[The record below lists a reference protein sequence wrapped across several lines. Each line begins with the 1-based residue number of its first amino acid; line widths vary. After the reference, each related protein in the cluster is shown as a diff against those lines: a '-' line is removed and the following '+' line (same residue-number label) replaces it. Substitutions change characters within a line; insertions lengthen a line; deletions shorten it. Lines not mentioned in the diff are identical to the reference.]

1 MENVIQV
8 RARNDA
14 NAAHIA
20 EVFSNFLSSGDVKL
34 ECIVLGKDDNGI
46 YNFLVEGG
54 QEDDRE
60 TETVC

>member
-46 YNFLVEGG
+46 YNFLVE
-54 QEDDRE
+54 EKVIDDDMQIAL
-60 TETVC
+60 

>member
-1 MENVIQV
+1 MKNVIQV

-20 EVFSNFLSSGDVKL
+20 EVFSNFLSSGDVKI
-34 ECIVLGKDDNGI
+34 ECTVLGKDDNGI
-46 YNFLVEGG
+46 YDFLVEGG
-54 QEDDRE
+54 REDDRE

>member
-34 ECIVLGKDDNGI
+34 ECIVLGKDDIGI
-46 YNFLVEGG
+46 YNLMVYM
-54 QEDDRE
+54 
-60 TETVC
+60 TNL

>member
-1 MENVIQV
+1 MKNVIQV

-20 EVFSNFLSSGDVKL
+20 EVFSNFLSSGNVKF
-34 ECIVLGKDDNGI
+34 ECAVLGKDDNGI